1 MDIKKLPLTL
11 YRVKEISPTDQAG
24 SWEQKKVKTM
34 KTEKQIWM
42 EQETAKIEKQNLSE
56 ETKKRMLE
64 MIKDF
69 ADWAF

>member
-1 MDIKKLPLTL
+1 
-11 YRVKEISPTDQAG
+11 
-24 SWEQKKVKTM
+24 M